1 MERLPD
7 TLWQAVGETLR
18 PWLLSLHLS
27 LAWTLV
33 IEVFPAV
40 RKPAG
45 LLGLTVAFLPI
56 FLWVAGPT
64 WFVINLL
71 AYGTASFLVHSE
83 STTSVRWNRACV
95 LMIGS
100 VLLYTVA
107 HRIWAGGI
115 HIPFNGR
122 TWQWNSFDMFLLLR
136 WVVLLWESG
145 SGKVRT
151 LAPSRFL
158 IWTVLPVTC
167 FGPFFRYS
175 QFLIQ
180 WDRMTRPDETCGPNG
195 TAWWRQFLPVG
206 AMLAG
211 LCCIHYAA
219 DLLKHSSHNRVAY
232 LLNTFLFG
240 PWGFLL
246 LIGAILRSQ
255 EILGQRMGLV
265 LPPSFVRPFG
275 RTNLSD
281 FWANW
286 NMSVTG
292 VFRDLLFYNRWGQK
306 KANPYVNSII
316 LFTLVGL
323 WHNPNA
329 YWLLW
334 GFLHGCAFAG
344 FLGWRKYRDQICPI
358 DLRSRIPRRDL
369 WSAALTYTIVCAMW
383 TIPSV
388 LLKFLGNSGTTG
400 TTP

>member
-1 MERLPD
+1 MELFLDP
-7 TLWQAVGETLR
+7 LWPAVRDSLR
-18 PWLLSLHLS
+18 PWFLSLHLS

-33 IEVFPAV
+33 IEIFPPV
-40 RKPAG
+40 RRPSR
-45 LLGLTVAFLPI
+45 LLGLAVAFLPI
-56 FLWVAGPT
+56 LLWEAGPT

-71 AYGTASFLVHSE
+71 AYGTASFLVQSTHSA
-83 STTSVRWNRACV
+83 SARWNRACV
-95 LMIGS
+95 LMVLT

-107 HRIWAGGI
+107 RRLWEDGI

-122 TWQWNSFDMFLLLR
+122 TWHWNSFDMFLLLR
-136 WVVLLWESG
+136 WVVLLWEAG
-145 SGKVRT
+145 AGKVRT
-151 LAPSRFL
+151 LAPTRFL

-180 WDRMTRPDETCGPNG
+180 WDRLTRPGEICGPTG
-195 TAWWRQFLPVG
+195 AAWWRQFLPVG

-211 LCCIHYAA
+211 VFVIQCALHVLAN
-219 DLLKHSSHNRVAY
+219 SSHDRVR
-232 LLNTFLFG
+232 LVLSIFLFL

-246 LIGAILRSQ
+246 SVGAVLRSQ
-255 EILGQRMGLV
+255 EILAQRMNLV
-265 LPPSFVRPFG
+265 LPPSFDRPFG
-275 RTNLSD
+275 RRNLSD

-306 KANPYVNSII
+306 KANPYLNSIV

-329 YWLLW
+329 YWILW

-344 FLGWRKYRDQICPI
+344 FLWWRKHRDQVCPAA
-358 DLRSRIPRRDL
+358 LRSRIPGRDL
-369 WSAALTYTIVCAMW
+369 WSVALTYVVVSSMW
-383 TIPSV
+383 TLPSV
-388 LLKFLGNSGTTG
+388 LLKFLGNAGALKITN
-400 TTP
+400 